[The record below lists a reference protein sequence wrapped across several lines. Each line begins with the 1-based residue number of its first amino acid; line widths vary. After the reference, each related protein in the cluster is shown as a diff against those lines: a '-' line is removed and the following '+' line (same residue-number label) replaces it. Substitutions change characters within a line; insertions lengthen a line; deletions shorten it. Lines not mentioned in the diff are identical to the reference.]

1 MICEI
6 CGREANTNRGLGG
19 HLNNSHNMS
28 RKEYYDKFLKQPG
41 DGICEVCGKP
51 TTWNRINYH
60 KTCSIQCAGRNP
72 NRQDKIRKTNLERYG
87 VVNVYQIDKIKQH
100 AIEAIKQQKRNYKC
114 LNCGKDCGIKKFCSN
129 SCKEQYRQSI
139 IQINFM

>member
-41 DGICEVCGKP
+41 DGICEVCNKP